1 MTTQHLSHIKNEK
14 CGLKKYVKVVTKS
27 KIKNNQ
33 MKNLLM
39 KCIETFMIYILLFLK
54 VLNDMIVVNV
64 YP

>member
-1 MTTQHLSHIKNEK
+1 
-14 CGLKKYVKVVTKS
+14 
-27 KIKNNQ
+27 

-64 YP
+64 YPWESISH